1 MAQAFKS
8 AKILWICH
16 RSKLSLF
23 TVFAIVTGTVFIIF
37 SFWCTWFCCYRR
49 GWQFKCTQRV

>member
-37 SFWCTWFCCYRR
+37 SFYVLGFAAI
-49 GWQFKCTQRV
+49 VEADNSNVHSE